1 MGSLAD
7 ARSPEG
13 VELARPLLRG
23 SLDRLPEI
31 AARHRVLLLV
41 LFGSTV
47 KERRHGHS
55 DLDLAVL
62 FDAPPPEDD
71 WIAAECDLEDEL
83 QRVLVP
89 ACPLD
94 LVVLNRALPLLL
106 REVADHGRVLYAD
119 CPGRWTAFRIH
130 VRKVYEDTE
139 KYRRRRWQAVLRDYG
154 PLDAADPPRED
165 RAAS

>member
-1 MGSLAD
+1 MGSLTD
-7 ARSPEG
+7 ARSPKG
-13 VELARPLLRG
+13 AELVRPLLRG
-23 SLDRLPEI
+23 SLERVPEI

-41 LFGSTV
+41 LFGSTA
-47 KERRHGHS
+47 KGRRGDQS

-62 FDAPPPEDD
+62 FDAPPPDDD

-83 QRVLVP
+83 QRVLAP
-89 ACPLD
+89 TCPLD

-106 REVADHGRVLYAD
+106 REVVDHGHVLYAD
-119 CPGRWTAFRIH
+119 CPERWTHFRIH

-154 PLDAADPPRED
+154 PPDAA
-165 RAAS
+165 ASG